1 MHPILSRLLLF
12 LTLVFLFSE
21 CKKGEDDPLISI
33 QTRKSRLT
41 GKWKMTSG
49 KILYNDVVNNINYS
63 LDGSTFFAQVRAWND
78 VYDTTGNYS
87 VQLTISRNGNFELK
101 ELYHKL
107 VMECSG
113 DWNFNNGV
121 GKQKGKADVIFSIK
135 KVNDGFTTKHLFNRL
150 STNFIYNI
158 KELRNKKLVIKST
171 GRVYSTIRGNYV
183 LVTNEYT
190 FEQ

>member
-1 MHPILSRLLLF
+1 MNLIFQKLLLF
-12 LTLVFLFSE
+12 LTFVFLFSE

-41 GKWKMTSG
+41 GKWKLTGG
-49 KILYNDVVNNINYS
+49 KILYNDVVNNVNYS
-63 LDGSTFFAQVRAWND
+63 LDGSTFFAKIRAWND
-78 VYDTTGNYS
+78 VYDTTGIYS
-87 VQLTISRNGNFELK
+87 IELNIYRNGGFELK
-101 ELYHKL
+101 ELYGTR
-107 VMECSG
+107 VVECSG
-113 DWNFNNGV
+113 DWNFNSGV

-135 KVNDGFTTKHLFNRL
+135 EVNDGFTTEHLFNRL

-158 KELRNKKLVIKST
+158 KELRNKKLVMKST
-171 GRVYSTIRGNYV
+171 GRVYSSTRGNYV